1 MERHL
6 ANAQRV
12 AEWLEAHPQVEKVQ
26 YAGLESS
33 PYYERAQHLLPHGT
47 SGIVSFDI
55 VGGIRAGQKFAE
67 SLTLH
72 KLVANLGD
80 VRSLV
85 VHPAT
90 TTHAQLSEAEQ
101 LAAGVRPGLVRLSV
115 GLEDISD
122 ILDDLQSGFAA
133 AATV

>member
-1 MERHL
+1 M
-6 ANAQRV
+6 
-12 AEWLEAHPQVEKVQ
+12 Q

-33 PYYERAQHLLPHGT
+33 PYYERAQRLLPQGT
-47 SGIVSFDI
+47 SGIVSFEI
-55 VGGIRAGQKFAE
+55 VGGAKAGQKFAE

-90 TTHAQLSEAEQ
+90 TTHAQLSK
-101 LAAGVRPGLVRLSV
+101 LSN
-115 GLEDISD
+115 
-122 ILDDLQSGFAA
+122 
-133 AATV
+133 

>member
-1 MERHL
+1 M
-6 ANAQRV
+6 
-12 AEWLEAHPQVEKVQ
+12 
-26 YAGLESS
+26 
-33 PYYERAQHLLPHGT
+33 
-47 SGIVSFDI
+47 
-55 VGGIRAGQKFAE
+55 GGKTAGQKFAE

-101 LAAGVRPGLVRLSV
+101 LAAGVTPSLVRLSV
-115 GLEDISD
+115 GLENIED
-122 ILDDLQSGFAA
+122 ILDDLQSGFDA

>member
-1 MERHL
+1 M
-6 ANAQRV
+6 NIQSQRV
-12 AEWLEAHPQVEKVQ
+12 EWLEAHSISKPQ
-26 YAGLESS
+26 YAGLKSRL
-33 PYYERAQHLLPHGT
+33 YERVQCYQTVLPA
-47 SGIVSFDI
+47 SSLNI
-55 VGGIRAGQKFAE
+55 VGGKDAGQKLAE

-101 LAAGVRPGLVRLSV
+101 LAAGVNPGLVRLSV
-115 GLEDISD
+115 GLEDITD
-122 ILDDLQSGFAA
+122 ILDDLQSGFDAA
-133 AATV
+133 AAV

>member
-1 MERHL
+1 D
-6 ANAQRV
+6 
-12 AEWLEAHPQVEKVQ
+12 
-26 YAGLESS
+26 
-33 PYYERAQHLLPHGT
+33 RAQQLLPNGT
-47 SGIVSFDI
+47 SGIIAFNI
-55 VGGIRAGQKFAE
+55 AGGKDAGQKFAE

-101 LAAGVRPGLVRLSV
+101 LAAGVNPALVRPSV
-115 GLEDISD
+115 GLEDTTD
-122 ILDDLQSGFAA
+122 ILDDLQAGFAA
-133 AATV
+133 AAAV